1 MQPYLSELVVE
12 GRQWAQTGSVATY
25 IPALATANLNWVAV
39 CVAAW
44 QEESLN
50 AGDWQ
55 QAFTLQSISKVFA
68 LLYVLEIFGSAKVFQ
83 HIGCEPSG
91 HPFYSLVQLE
101 YEQGRPRNPLIN
113 AGAIAI
119 SALFPGQT
127 VAEKIMGYMQF
138 LQSIAGQEFQIDTA
152 VYRSESDTGHRNRAV
167 GHFMRSFG
175 IIENDPQ
182 IAVETYFQQCSI
194 LVTVEQLA
202 NLGLIFACRGRH
214 PRTQFAVNP
223 ENVKIV
229 NALMSSCGLY
239 DESGW
244 FALNVGI
251 PAKSGVSGGL
261 LAIAPGR
268 YSLAT
273 FGPAL
278 NEKGNSLAGL
288 YILQRLANSLGL
300 SLYL

>member
-1 MQPYLSELVVE
+1 
-12 GRQWAQTGSVATY
+12 
-25 IPALATANLNWVAV
+25 
-39 CVAAW
+39 
-44 QEESLN
+44 
-50 AGDWQ
+50 
-55 QAFTLQSISKVFA
+55 
-68 LLYVLEIFGSAKVFQ
+68 
-83 HIGCEPSG
+83 
-91 HPFYSLVQLE
+91 
-101 YEQGRPRNPLIN
+101 
-113 AGAIAI
+113 
-119 SALFPGQT
+119 
-127 VAEKIMGYMQF
+127 
-138 LQSIAGQEFQIDTA
+138 
-152 VYRSESDTGHRNRAV
+152 
-167 GHFMRSFG
+167 MRSFG